1 MASQPRRDDA
11 QLAADEE
18 QVLKLELE
26 LEETAQKLLD
36 YRTTLPGK
44 LSSTI
49 SSLLQSQRPV
59 LPVPDADAGV
69 NQDIDGDVKFNNS
82 AAVIQFLA
90 SCLMRE
96 STGLP
101 VVADSDEAEKL
112 QLLKQKIS
120 SNATA
125 MPVVVLSRLKEY
137 MARIDALDSSNGII
151 HPAFEMKRTS

>member
-1 MASQPRRDDA
+1 MASEPRRDDA

-59 LPVPDADAGV
+59 LPFPDSDAGV
-69 NQDIDGDVKFNNS
+69 SQG
-82 AAVIQFLA
+82 
-90 SCLMRE
+90 
-96 STGLP
+96 
-101 VVADSDEAEKL
+101 
-112 QLLKQKIS
+112 
-120 SNATA
+120 
-125 MPVVVLSRLKEY
+125 
-137 MARIDALDSSNGII
+137 
-151 HPAFEMKRTS
+151 

>member
-69 NQDIDGDVKFNNS
+69 NQG
-82 AAVIQFLA
+82 
-90 SCLMRE
+90 LMRE

>member
-1 MASQPRRDDA
+1 MSSQPRRDDG
-11 QLAADEE
+11 QVGADEE

-26 LEETAQKLLD
+26 LEEMTQKLLD

-49 SSLLQSQRPV
+49 SSLLQSQRLV

-69 NQDIDGDVKFNNS
+69 SQG
-82 AAVIQFLA
+82 
-90 SCLMRE
+90 LMRE
-96 STGLP
+96 TTGLP
-101 VVADSDEAEKL
+101 VAAEAEKL
-112 QLLKQKIS
+112 QLLKQKIL
-120 SNATA
+120 SNVTA
-125 MPVVVLSRLKEY
+125 MPVVLNRLKEY